1 MTRIIYNNDT
11 MKVMSLFEELTNAK
25 LRDCIAYSDRF
36 VFIVEENQIGKA
48 IGKSGANVKKLE
60 SMLNKKIR
68 IVEFSSD
75 VIQFVKNF
83 IYPLQAKE
91 INKEN
96 KLITIAGSDT
106 KTKGMLIGRDSRNIK
121 NLRSIVK
128 RYFDI
133 DEIKVI

>member
-1 MTRIIYNNDT
+1 VTRIIYNNDT
-11 MKVMSLFEELTNAK
+11 MKVMSLFEALTNAK